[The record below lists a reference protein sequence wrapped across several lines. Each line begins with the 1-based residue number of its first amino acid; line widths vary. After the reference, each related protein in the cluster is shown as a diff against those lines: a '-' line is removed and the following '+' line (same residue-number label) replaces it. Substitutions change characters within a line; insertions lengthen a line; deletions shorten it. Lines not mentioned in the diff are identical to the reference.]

1 MTAPLSVTTASDQ
14 LLCRIAGIG
23 DLFAIEGEFVTG
35 KEIPSGHINTTYKA
49 TYRKSDG
56 TEDSYI
62 LQRINDYVFKDP
74 KAVMRNVE
82 KVTRHINWKV
92 LRRLKDSAGQ
102 TLNLYPAR
110 GGRNYIDIPG
120 DGIWRCYN
128 YLAGTHTYDVV
139 ENTRQAYQAG
149 FAFGSFQD
157 LISDMNPDDIV
168 ETIPGFHH
176 TRNRF
181 NRLMEVAE
189 LDPQGRLS
197 TCLPELEFIKAR
209 EQDVDRLLNLQ
220 ERGVLPTRITHND
233 TKINN
238 VMLDEDTDHAVCVID
253 LDTVMPGLVL
263 YDFGDMVRTVTP
275 PTEEDEEDL
284 DKVRM
289 RMPMFQS
296 IVEGYLTAAH
306 GFLTQAEIDQLAFS
320 GKLITLEIGIRF
332 LTDYLEG
339 DPYFKV
345 SRPNHNLIRC
355 RTQLKLV
362 ECIEQELPAMEQ
374 YVKRV
379 ARGDVQKIGKSFSFF
394 HSTTSGDG
402 YAVPS
407 FLYYLNMAAHSI
419 IQETLHAIAKPCLK
433 YQTSNS
439 INMASRQ
446 GSCSWLHMP
455 QTLPISPKNPTQAM
469 EATLSTTTTFI
480 KPSRT

>member
-102 TLNLYPAR
+102 TLNIYPAR

-181 NRLMEVAE
+181 NRLMEVAAQ
-189 LDPQGRLS
+189 DPQAGLS
-197 TCLPELEFIKAR
+197 
-209 EQDVDRLLNLQ
+209 
-220 ERGVLPTRITHND
+220 
-233 TKINN
+233 
-238 VMLDEDTDHAVCVID
+238 
-253 LDTVMPGLVL
+253 
-263 YDFGDMVRTVTP
+263 
-275 PTEEDEEDL
+275 
-284 DKVRM
+284 
-289 RMPMFQS
+289 
-296 IVEGYLTAAH
+296 
-306 GFLTQAEIDQLAFS
+306 DQL
-320 GKLITLEIGIRF
+320 
-332 LTDYLEG
+332 
-339 DPYFKV
+339 
-345 SRPNHNLIRC
+345 
-355 RTQLKLV
+355 
-362 ECIEQELPAMEQ
+362 
-374 YVKRV
+374 V
-379 ARGDVQKIGKSFSFF
+379 A
-394 HSTTSGDG
+394 
-402 YAVPS
+402 
-407 FLYYLNMAAHSI
+407 
-419 IQETLHAIAKPCLK
+419 
-433 YQTSNS
+433 
-439 INMASRQ
+439 
-446 GSCSWLHMP
+446 
-455 QTLPISPKNPTQAM
+455 
-469 EATLSTTTTFI
+469 
-480 KPSRT
+480 